1 MSLSL
6 KINIVDHNVTKTI
19 VFDPTTTVHDA
30 CRIIREKCTE
40 ADGQGKYQIFSY
52 KFFLISL
59 VNSIEIEKVRY
70 RQKFCFV
77 YKDVQE
83 DDAYPQLN

>member
-30 CRIIREKCTE
+30 CRIIREKCAE
-40 ADGQGKYQIFSY
+40 ADGQGKFKHVSFSKLRQSKGVIL
-52 KFFLISL
+52 KFYCKLNSNTFIMDFCYIKSLIK
-59 VNSIEIEKVRY
+59 IE
-70 RQKFCFV
+70 
-77 YKDVQE
+77 
-83 DDAYPQLN
+83 